1 MRVVFNGKNVGS
13 AYVQYI
19 AYSEGQQTETILSS
33 LFDDQDNT
41 MWKGVKK
48 MVYSLDKNFMTV
60 EGFDSKDNF
69 VCTQII
75 PTRMILGFY
84 ASKEKPLDKNALTP
98 EAMESV
104 K

>member
-1 MRVVFNGKNVGS
+1 MRVVFNGNNIGS

-19 AYSEGQQTETILSS
+19 AYSECQQTETILSC

-48 MVYSLDKNFMTV
+48 MVYTLDKNFMTV

-69 VCTQII
+69 ICTQII

-84 ASKEKPLDKNALTP
+84 ASKEKPLDKNALTL
-98 EAMESV
+98 EEMESV
-104 K
+104 R

>member
-1 MRVVFNGKNVGS
+1 
-13 AYVQYI
+13 
-19 AYSEGQQTETILSS
+19 
-33 LFDDQDNT
+33 
-41 MWKGVKK
+41 
-48 MVYSLDKNFMTV
+48 MVYTLDKNFMTV

-98 EAMESV
+98 EEMESV

>member
-1 MRVVFNGKNVGS
+1 MVF
-13 AYVQYI
+13 
-19 AYSEGQQTETILSS
+19 
-33 LFDDQDNT
+33 
-41 MWKGVKK
+41 
-48 MVYSLDKNFMTV
+48 SLDKNFLTV

-84 ASKEKPLDKNALTP
+84 ASKEKPLDKNTLTL
-98 EAMESV
+98 EEMERV

>member
-1 MRVVFNGKNVGS
+1 MRVVFNGKPVGY

-19 AYSEGQQTETILSS
+19 VHSEGQQTETILAS
-33 LFDDQDNT
+33 LFDDQDQT
-41 MWKGVKK
+41 IWSGVKK
-48 MVYSLDKNFMTV
+48 MVFSLDKNFLTV

-75 PTRMILGFY
+75 PTRMILQCH
-84 ASKEKPLDKNALTP
+84 ATKAKPLDKNALTP